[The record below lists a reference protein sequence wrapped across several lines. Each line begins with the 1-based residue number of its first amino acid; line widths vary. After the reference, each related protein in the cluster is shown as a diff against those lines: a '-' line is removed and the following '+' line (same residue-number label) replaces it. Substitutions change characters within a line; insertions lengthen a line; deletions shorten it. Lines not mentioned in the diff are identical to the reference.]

1 VDDAGAHKVLRV
13 GVDAVQQLHAKANQ
27 LGANGRDV
35 QWLRCLEDLLRS
47 LLVSVGK
54 NISHCRLPNVF
65 FLNGKNGETKIMITV
80 KLALRDSSTGQRKPR
95 QSFQLVQRIY

>member
-1 VDDAGAHKVLRV
+1 MLARVDDAGAHKVLRV

-54 NISHCRLPNVF
+54 IFHIVDGRTYF
-65 FLNGKNGETKIMITV
+65 F
-80 KLALRDSSTGQRKPR
+80 
-95 QSFQLVQRIY
+95 